1 MTILNSFSHIRS
13 RVTQLKHTL
22 DGCFGFSYFALLC
35 ATSLCWQAYSRVK
48 QSFIKN
54 TVAVCS
60 TARLCIPVD
69 FLYLLMKIQ
78 SATTIS
84 SPFSDFLLDI
94 ISVFSHT
101 ISQFSFQICFFT
113 LTIFDFFHWCTRSV
127 GWAKIRVSLRD
138 TNRGSSYAY
147 ENCDGHICGVMK
159 KQRNI
164 MELFR
169 SGWSLKIQYLI

>member
-1 MTILNSFSHIRS
+1 MTILNSFSQIRS

-35 ATSLCWQAYSRVK
+35 ATPLCWQAYSRVK

-54 TVAVCS
+54 TVTVCS
-60 TARLCIPVD
+60 TARLCILVD

-94 ISVFSHT
+94 ISVFSRTQFHNSH
-101 ISQFSFQICFFT
+101 SQFVYLRSLFSIFFT
-113 LTIFDFFHWCTRSV
+113 GVRDQLVELKFDSLWEIPIEGPVMLMKIVTVIFVVLWKNK
-127 GWAKIRVSLRD
+127 GI
-138 TNRGSSYAY
+138 
-147 ENCDGHICGVMK
+147 
-159 KQRNI
+159 
-164 MELFR
+164 
-169 SGWSLKIQYLI
+169 